1 MMTPSNI
8 SSRSASTAPAT
19 SSSSRQVAQPETYT
33 SGARISQTPILV
45 TIPKFDWKK
54 SPAWFGPYDSRNR
67 CQTLLPLSPPMP
79 VRSSSPLASTTSMPH
94 CVDGWSPYL
103 V

>member
-1 MMTPSNI
+1 MMPSNI
-8 SSRSASTAPAT
+8 SSRSASMTPAVE
-19 SSSSRQVAQPETYT
+19 SSSRQVAQQDRYT
-33 SGARISQTPILV
+33 SGARISHTPILV

-54 SPAWFGPYDSRNR
+54 SPAWLGPYDSRNR
-67 CQTLLPLSPPMP
+67 CETLLVLIPPIP

-94 CVDGWSPYL
+94 CVEGWSPYR